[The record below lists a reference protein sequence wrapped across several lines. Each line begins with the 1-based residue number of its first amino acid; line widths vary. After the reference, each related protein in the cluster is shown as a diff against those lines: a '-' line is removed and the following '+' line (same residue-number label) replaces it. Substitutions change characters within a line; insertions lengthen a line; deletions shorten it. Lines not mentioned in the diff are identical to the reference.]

1 VPFFYWEDEYK
12 DQLKELSR
20 KGELAGLLGNEWEG
34 NSSAFNVKAEAIRD
48 G

>member
-1 VPFFYWEDEYK
+1 LYWEDEYK

-34 NSSAFNVKAEAIRD
+34 NNSAFNVKAEAIRD